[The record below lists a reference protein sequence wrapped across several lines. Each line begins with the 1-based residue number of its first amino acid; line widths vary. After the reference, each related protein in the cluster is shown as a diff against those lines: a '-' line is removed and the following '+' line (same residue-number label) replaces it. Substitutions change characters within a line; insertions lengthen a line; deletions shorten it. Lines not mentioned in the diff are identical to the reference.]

1 MYCSGC
7 GQGLQ
12 PGQTFCPQCGRPVA
26 VAPPPVPGL
35 QFELATYANKIRALS
50 MVGFLYGAL
59 TLIFSFVGMAFARA
73 FVYRHFGP
81 WGRWGDPIRP
91 EWFGPAFLQFI
102 WVFVVLRAGLLLA
115 AGWGLMQRE
124 PWGRMVAIVAAFLSL
139 LKFPFGTAI
148 GIWTLIMLMGYR
160 NQTLYEQLP

>member
-26 VAPPPVPGL
+26 MAPPPVPGL
-35 QFELATYANKIRALS
+35 QFELATYASKIRALA
-50 MVGFLYGAL
+50 MVWFIYGGL
-59 TLIFSFVGMAFARA
+59 TLVLSFFGMAIARA
-73 FVYRHFGP
+73 FLHNHNMP
-81 WGRWGDPIRP
+81 WGYWGNPIRP
-91 EWFGPAFLQFI
+91 EWFGPVFLQFV

-139 LKFPFGTAI
+139 IKFPVGTAI
-148 GIWTLIMLMGYR
+148 GIWTLVILMGYR